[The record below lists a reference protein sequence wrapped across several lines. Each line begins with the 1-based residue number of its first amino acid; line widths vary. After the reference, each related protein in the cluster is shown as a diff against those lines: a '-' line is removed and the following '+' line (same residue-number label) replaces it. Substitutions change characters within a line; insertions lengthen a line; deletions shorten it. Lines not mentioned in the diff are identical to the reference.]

1 MIMAKVEVIGMDGKS
16 AGKVDVPGVFETPL
30 RPDLIERVFWLVGS
44 HALQPKG
51 RDPMAGERT
60 TAETHSPPTGTGR
73 SRIPRVKGEMYS
85 RSGLAGG
92 VASVVKGRLPHPPRS
107 EKVIHL
113 KVNKK
118 ERHLATASAIAFTAD
133 LEAVKGRGHRV
144 KKLALPLVVSDEIET
159 VEKTS
164 ELVSFLE
171 KVDLGPEL
179 LRVSQSTKRNT
190 GKSRLRGRAYSR
202 RVGPLIVVTNDRG
215 VGRAA
220 ASVPGVGVARVD
232 SLNVTEL
239 APGGVPGRLV
249 LWTESSLGSLAASIK
264 EGISVAA

>member
-1 MIMAKVEVIGMDGKS
+1 MMVSKAEVIGLDGKP
-16 AGKVDVPGVFETPL
+16 AGKVDVPGIFETQR
-30 RPDLIERVFWLVGS
+30 RPDLVKRVFWLVSS

-73 SRIPRVKGEMYS
+73 SRIPRVKGDRYS

-133 LEAVKGRGHRV
+133 IEAVKGRGHRV
-144 KKLALPLVVSDEIET
+144 KKISLPLVVSDDVET
-159 VEKTS
+159 IEKTS
-164 ELVSFLE
+164 ELVAFLE
-171 KVDLGPEL
+171 KAELGAEL
-179 LRVSQSTKRNT
+179 ERIFEGTKRNA
-190 GKSRLRGRAYSR
+190 GKARLRGRAYTE

-220 ASVPGVGVARVD
+220 SSVPGLDIARID
-232 SLNVTEL
+232 SLSVTEL
-239 APGGVPGRLV
+239 APGGVPGRLT
-249 LWTESSLGSLAASIK
+249 LWTESSLGTLATMKGETAI
-264 EGISVAA
+264 AA